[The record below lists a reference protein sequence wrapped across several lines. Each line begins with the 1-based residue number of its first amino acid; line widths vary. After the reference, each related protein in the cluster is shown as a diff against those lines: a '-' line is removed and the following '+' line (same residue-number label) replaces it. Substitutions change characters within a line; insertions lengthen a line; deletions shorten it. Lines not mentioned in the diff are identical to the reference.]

1 MERQDIMIFIG
12 EFNSLKIN
20 RITRGGGFLDAQEE
34 GELYLPK
41 KEIPDDAVPGDTI
54 EVFVYNESKEKLGA
68 TTREPFAELGE
79 FAPMVVTSITDFGVF
94 LEWGIPKDLFVPRT
108 HLPER
113 KKPHSPREH
122 RQKEKLKEG
131 DILVVYLT
139 LDYEKRGVIGT
150 THLSSHFDKDTSALS
165 VNQEVD
171 LIVYEITK
179 LGAQVIIDNRWDG
192 LLYHGETFEPVHIG
206 DRKKGYV
213 KKVRGD
219 GLVDAALQ
227 PQGFI
232 PASREAEETIL
243 HALEKEGG
251 FLPLHDKSP
260 PDEVRKRLHM
270 SKRLF
275 KNTIGTLYRRG
286 LLLIEEEGIRQTPS
300 KSSDCTP

>member
-1 MERQDIMIFIG
+1 MIHVG
-12 EFNSLKIN
+12 EYNSLKIN
-20 RITRGGGFLDAQEE
+20 RATKGGCFLDAQEE

-41 KEIPDDAVPGDTI
+41 KDTPEDAKPGDTI

-68 TTREPFAELGE
+68 TTREPFAEVGE

-94 LEWGIPKDLFVPRT
+94 LEWGIPKDLFVPRK

-113 KKPHSPREH
+113 EKPHSAKAP

-150 THLSSHFDKDTSALS
+150 THLSSHFDRDTSALS
-165 VNQEVD
+165 VNQEVE
-171 LIVYEITK
+171 LIVYEVTK
-179 LGAQVIIDNRWDG
+179 IGTQVIIDNRWDG

-206 DRKKGYV
+206 ERKKGYV
-213 KKVRGD
+213 KKVRED
-219 GLVDAALQ
+219 GLVDVALQ

-232 PASREAEETIL
+232 PASREAEDTIL
-243 HALEKEGG
+243 SALDEESG
-251 FLPLHDKSP
+251 FLPLHDKSSP
-260 PDEVRKRLHM
+260 KEIRERLRM

-286 LLLIEEEGIRQTPS
+286 LLLIEDEGIRRTVS
-300 KSSDCTP
+300 KTGGNDQ